1 MAINFNAIVE
11 EFKRT
16 NWQDPGT
23 GPVAPRRGVL
33 AAILIGLPVAGFFF
47 DTQGQIDELER
58 GAVEETKF
66 KEDYLDKKKQA
77 VNLDLHRQQLR
88 EIDTQ
93 FGALLRQLPNKSQMD
108 ALLVDINQAALG
120 RGLQVNLSKPAPT
133 GNHREF

>member
-23 GPVAPRRGVL
+23 WHVAPKLVVL

-77 VNLDLHRQQLR
+77 VNLGLHPQQPS
-88 EIDTQ
+88 EIHTQ
-93 FGALLRQLPNKSQMD
+93 LGALRRQLPNKSATG
-108 ALLVDINQAALG
+108 ALRV
-120 RGLQVNLSKPAPT
+120 
-133 GNHREF
+133 